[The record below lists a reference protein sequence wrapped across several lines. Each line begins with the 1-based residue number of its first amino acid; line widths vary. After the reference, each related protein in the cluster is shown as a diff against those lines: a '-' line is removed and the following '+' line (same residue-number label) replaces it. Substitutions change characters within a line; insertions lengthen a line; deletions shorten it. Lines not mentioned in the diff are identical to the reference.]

1 MKAISN
7 ITMCFEY
14 EIPEKHKLK
23 NRKLEKEE
31 DMEIQ
36 PELEKIEERPMAAS
50 A

>member
-7 ITMCFEY
+7 IAMCFDY
-14 EIPEKHKLK
+14 KIPEKHKLK
-23 NRKLEKEE
+23 NRKLEEEE

-36 PELEKIEERPMAAS
+36 PELEKIEERPMVAS

>member
-1 MKAISN
+1 MKANSN

-23 NRKLEKEE
+23 NRKLEEE